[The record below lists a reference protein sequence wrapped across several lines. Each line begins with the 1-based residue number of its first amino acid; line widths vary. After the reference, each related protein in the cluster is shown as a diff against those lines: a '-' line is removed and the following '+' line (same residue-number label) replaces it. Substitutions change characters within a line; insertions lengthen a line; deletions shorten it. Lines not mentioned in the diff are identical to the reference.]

1 MLSPVFRLP
10 VIHTSC
16 IIKRSANTQQQ
27 QKTSMYCSAV
37 LIYHIQWHAS
47 VLLRKFE
54 PNNQNLNR
62 KKIINS
68 NLSDDKTLSY
78 LSVHEDVDDWVVDCC
93 CLGEEGRDG
102 SQPGIEMNGWIHCD
116 QYGEGCVRRPA
127 HHERHNHHHHH
138 TGHLPLWFP
147 GTGQTSVRNLK
158 ENKWYKSFW
167 FCSRTFTKSW
177 L

>member
-1 MLSPVFRLP
+1 MYFLRDTPTIALSGSRLP

-27 QKTSMYCSAV
+27 QKTSVYGSAV
-37 LIYHIQWHAS
+37 LICHIQRHAS

-62 KKIINS
+62 INS
-68 NLSDDKTLSY
+68 NRRDDKTLGY

-102 SQPGIEMNGWIHCD
+102 SQPGIEMNGRIRRD

-127 HHERHNHHHHH
+127 HHECHNHYHHH

-147 GTGQTSVRNLK
+147 GTDQTSVRNLK
-158 ENKWYKSFW
+158 EN
-167 FCSRTFTKSW
+167 R
-177 L
+177 